1 MEQRSWHGFVMLAL
15 AWTVVLFLVLPLF
28 VVVPVSFTDQRFLS
42 FPQDELSLQHY
53 WNLIADPFWRDSIL
67 RSLFVSL
74 VSALFATVLGT
85 LCAIGCW
92 RLANR
97 FGEWIRLL
105 MLTPIIVPSV
115 VHALAFYRA
124 WIELGLIDT
133 YAGVILTHTI
143 IGLPYVVITVSAA
156 LANVDVRLEQAA
168 RSLGADM
175 SQTVRWVLVPLVMP
189 GILAGAIF
197 AFIISWD
204 EIVVLLFITSRNIYL
219 LPKAIWDGINENVD
233 PTVAAVATLL
243 IAVTFLMLFAQ
254 MTWQGLRGGNR
265 S

>member
-1 MEQRSWHGFVMLAL
+1 MERRSLHFYIMLGL
-15 AWTVVLFLVLPLF
+15 AWTVVAFLVLPLL
-28 VVVPVSFTDQRFLS
+28 VVIPVSFTDQRYLS
-42 FPQDELSLQHY
+42 FPQESLSLKHY
-53 WNLIADPFWRDSIL
+53 ASIINDPFWRNSIL
-67 RSLFVSL
+67 QSLFVST
-74 VSALFATVLGT
+74 VSAICATVLGT
-85 LCAIGCW
+85 MCAIGCW

-97 FGEWIRLL
+97 TSEWVRLL

-115 VHALAFYRA
+115 VHALAFYRT
-124 WIELGLIDT
+124 WISLGLIDT
-133 YAGVILTHTI
+133 YLGVILTHTI

-156 LANVDVRLEQAA
+156 LANIDVRLEQAA

-175 SQTVRWVLVPLVMP
+175 SKTVRWVLVPLVMP
-189 GILAGAIF
+189 GILSGAVF

-243 IAVTFLMLFAQ
+243 IAITFILLLIQ
-254 MTWQGLRGGNR
+254 VSWRGLRGAKKT
-265 S
+265 